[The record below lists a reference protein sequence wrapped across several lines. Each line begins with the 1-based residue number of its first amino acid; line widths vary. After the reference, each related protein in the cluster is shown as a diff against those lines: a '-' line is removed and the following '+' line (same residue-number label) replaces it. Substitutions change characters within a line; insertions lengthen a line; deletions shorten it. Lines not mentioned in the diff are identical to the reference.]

1 MHNHNLVWI
10 KKYSMKFKPAFLNVY
25 SLIFLNALLSCSEA
39 TNLPDPLEAGW
50 KGQAVCEVLE
60 DNANVRVLRC
70 VFPPGVGHERHFH
83 APHFGYTISGSTFRI
98 TDSSGTR
105 EVKVPSGYAF
115 SKDVITTHEVLNIG
129 QDTGVFLITEYK

>member
-1 MHNHNLVWI
+1 
-10 KKYSMKFKPAFLNVY
+10 MKIFALIPLAFVLGCTEKP
-25 SLIFLNALLSCSEA
+25 
-39 TNLPDPLEAGW
+39 NLPDPLEAGW
-50 KGQAVCEVLE
+50 KGQAVCEVLA

-98 TDSSGTR
+98 TDPSGTR

-115 SKDVITTHEVLNIG
+115 SRDVITSHEVLNIG
-129 QDTGVFLITEYK
+129 QDTGIFLITEYK